1 MSRKRRLDTDAIV
14 STPVD
19 AVGGGSL
26 YDFLPPPD
34 PKKEARLAADVKAKA
49 EPALPPEDKTRVIF
63 LDIDGVMLPAGYT
76 EMCMVDGELVPVL
89 PNIQDPGFTPVAMS
103 ALRRIFQQTGASV
116 VLSSEWRRTED
127 LKNAVGMA
135 LRTRGLPQP
144 RGCTTKALKPR
155 PECLE
160 AHEVVAFAER
170 RAREIND
177 WLLQHPEVSSWVVLD
192 DINFTWADGVRA
204 RGTPLIRHRS
214 VRTDAQ
220 TCLNDQDAR
229 QAIDILLNPPALTD
243 EQERGAERRARL
255 KLEAAFPSL
264 RPGAAKAAPASNE
277 GAMPPRAPARRPV
290 PK

>member
-1 MSRKRRLDTDAIV
+1 MSRKRRLEAADVGT
-14 STPVD
+14 VD

-34 PKKEARLAADVKAKA
+34 PQKEARLTAAAEAKA
-49 EPALPPEDKTRVIF
+49 EPPLPPEDKTRVIF

-76 EMCMVDGELVPVL
+76 ERVMVDGELVPVL
-89 PNIQDPGFTPVAMS
+89 PNVQDPGFSPVALS
-103 ALRRIFQQTGASV
+103 ALRMVFQQTGASV

-127 LKNAVGMA
+127 LKNSVGMA
-135 LRTRGLPQP
+135 LRTRGLPQL

-160 AHEVVAFAER
+160 AHEVIAFAER
-170 RAREIND
+170 RAREIGD
-177 WLLQHPEVSSWVVLD
+177 WLRQHPEVLSWVVLD
-192 DINFTWADGVRA
+192 DVNFTWADGVRA

-229 QAIDILLNPPALTD
+229 QAIGILLSPPALTD
-243 EQERGAERRARL
+243 EQERGIERRARR
-255 KLEAAFPSL
+255 KLEAAFTNL
-264 RPGAAKAAPASNE
+264 RPGAAKQAPAANE
-277 GAMPPRAPARRPV
+277 GAMPPKRPPRRPLPV
-290 PK
+290 